1 MASKMLIFLRDR
13 GMGRLFRFAPAVT
26 FYLATLLILT
36 RTLPAQNALPIGNPA
51 LDPMV
56 QRNIEDWAF
65 GQRGLPDD
73 WTHHH
78 VVFTNPSSE
87 QQALEGGNYDQW
99 LQIVNDPR
107 FTLQQLKR
115 RASAKT
121 LEGTGA
127 FPPSPPS
134 AEVLRVDK
142 PPVRFGPVRSILL
155 KRRTHPVK
163 KDWNVPIGGVAA
175 SGTGTLTTNNASG
188 NSTITVDGQTL
199 TGSAPTAAIGSGIF
213 TGAPA
218 LGQSVT
224 IIDGANTLK
233 ITPTGTASS
242 VVGTVSGAPTSTTA
256 PTITLTNSAGV
267 IANTLTL
274 TTSATG
280 ATATG
285 TVSSTGP
292 TAGQTITIKN
302 GANTLTLTAKNGTF
316 GTGTVGVA
324 NTLGAA
330 NGDIGTVGSIEYV
343 FEETTTAYAGEP
355 YTGTQYY
362 CPNTTTPCVWWGTT
376 EANTAQALY
385 AAITNNPAACPT
397 AAQGLAGNW
406 QHTCYSYITAPNP
419 SVTAIL
425 PVPGTSTSVT
435 LTNTTGFSLPFYWY
449 SAQTAWALNPNTG
462 SIPAYAAGTN
472 ACTSGSAGT
481 FAISSNPAVVASNLA
496 AAINA
501 CNTSYPAVGVT
512 ASSTGNVVTI
522 GSTTLGSPASSL
534 TLSNTASNFVW
545 STVTSGSSG
554 SNGCTSATAGTF
566 ISGGTSAAEASNIA
580 AAINACNSAYSAVG
594 VTASYTS
601 GSKFTVTGTAAG
613 PYLAVGAS
621 NNAGLFSWGTV
632 TAGTAGSNTCTGS
645 TTGTFAASNRIATL
659 ASNLA
664 AAINACSAAAG
675 VTAVASG
682 PIVNLTARI
691 AGSSGNGITLGNT
704 MSNFNWSGTDLNS
717 GSDGTTSGTTF
728 AYWSGAAAASTAQL
742 AANIATAINENPTL
756 QGVVSATSNGSKVTV
771 TADTVGTVGDSYGTT
786 VGGFGGF
793 TWGSGTLTGGAG
805 SAVVQPNLYPAMYS
819 ASFTTASCEDF
830 VVYPAGTGAAGAA
843 TIVAFSNLYAGGCSG
858 TVPSAY
864 WAYNT
869 GGMVTTSPV
878 LSLDGTQ
885 VMFVQVSGTT
895 ASLVLLKWSANNG
908 TLALPVTPTA
918 VTLANYQSC
927 TAPCMTTLAFSGSHN
942 DSFSSPFYSYSDDTV
957 YVGDDSGYLHQFT
970 GVFEGTPAET
980 TGNWPLHL
988 STTQKLSSPV
998 YDPVTGHVIVGDFGG
1013 ILHSVTASTGVVFG
1027 TTVSMG
1033 DVIADAPLL
1042 DSTAGKIYVFVTTA
1056 NSSVSAGVSGDN
1068 AVYELST
1075 GFTSVAGAAVKAVGT
1090 GGNGFYLYDGI
1101 FDNVYFSSAN
1111 ATGNLYVVGN
1121 TGATSGANLYR
1132 IPITNSTMGTPVTA
1146 VSGLTLNSAGA
1157 SPWPSPVEE
1166 FCNNGASACTAN
1178 ATQTTAGTDYVFFSV
1193 NRGTPTGCTT
1203 SPGNGCVLSYNV
1215 STPTAVTLSGSGL
1228 PVATPSNGNGCWAT
1242 GGIVIDNSIPSGTFA
1257 GASQIYFIGLGT
1269 NAAGGPTGTTKT
1281 SASCGNGISTTIS
1294 ATQASQSNP

>member
-1 MASKMLIFLRDR
+1 
-13 GMGRLFRFAPAVT
+13 MGRILRFTPAVAL
-26 FYLATLLILT
+26 YVVTLLMLARI
-36 RTLPAQNALPIGNPA
+36 LPAQDAPIISLRNPA
-51 LDPMV
+51 PNPVVQRNIPDPVV

-65 GQRGLPDD
+65 RQRGFPDD

-78 VVFTNPSSE
+78 VVFTNPQGE
-87 QQALEGGNYDQW
+87 KQALESGNYDTW
-99 LQIVNDPR
+99 LGIVNDPR
-107 FTLQQLKR
+107 FTLQQVKR
-115 RASAKT
+115 SAGAKT
-121 LEGTGA
+121 LEGTGP
-127 FPPSPPS
+127 FPAGPPS
-134 AEVLRVDK
+134 AEVLREDVPD
-142 PPVRFGPVRSILL
+142 VMLGPKKLL
-155 KRRTHPVK
+155 RIRRASHPLK
-163 KDWNVPIGGVAA
+163 KDWNVAIGGVAA
-175 SGTGTLTTNNASG
+175 SGTGTIATNNASG
-188 NSTITVDGQTL
+188 TSTVTIDGQTM

-218 LGQSVT
+218 IGQRVT
-224 IIDGANTLK
+224 IIDGANTL
-233 ITPTGTASS
+233 TLTTNGTGSS
-242 VVGTVSGAPTSTTA
+242 VIGTVSAAPTSTTA

-267 IANTLTL
+267 TANTLSL

-292 TAGQTITIKN
+292 SSGQTITIKN
-302 GANTLTLTAKNGTF
+302 GTNTLTLTAINGTF

-343 FEETTTAYAGEP
+343 FEESTAAFSGEQFS
-355 YTGTQYY
+355 GSQYY

-397 AAQGLAGNW
+397 AAQGLYGIW
-406 QHTCYSYITAPNP
+406 QHTCYSYVTAANP
-419 SVTAIL
+419 SVTATL
-425 PVPGTSTSVT
+425 AVPGTSTSVT

-472 ACTSGSAGT
+472 ACTSATAGT

-512 ASSTGNVVTI
+512 ATSTGNVVTVS
-522 GSTTLGSPASSL
+522 STTLGSPASSL
-534 TLSNTASNFVW
+534 TLSKTATNFVW
-545 STVTSGSSG
+545 SAVTTGSAG
-554 SNGCTSATAGTF
+554 SNGCTSATSGTF
-566 ISGGTSAAEASNIA
+566 IYGGSTAAEASNIA
-580 AAINACNSAYSAVG
+580 AAINACNSAYPAVG

-601 GSKFTVTGTAAG
+601 GSTFTVTDAAAG
-613 PYLAVGAS
+613 PYLTVGAS
-621 NNAGLFSWGTV
+621 NNTGLFSWGTV
-632 TAGTAGSNTCTGS
+632 TSGTAGSNTCTGS
-645 TTGTFAASNRIATL
+645 TTGTFASSNSIATL
-659 ASNLA
+659 AANLA

-675 VTAVASG
+675 VSAVASG
-682 PIVNLTARI
+682 PVVNLTARI
-691 AGSSGNGITLGNT
+691 AGSSGNSIVLGNT
-704 MSNFNWSGTDLNS
+704 MSNFSWSGTDLS
-717 GSDGTTSGTTF
+717 GGSDGTTSGTTF

-742 AANIATAINENPTL
+742 AANIATAINENATL
-756 QGVVSATSNGSKVTV
+756 KGLVSATSNGSKVTV
-771 TADTVGTVGDSYGTT
+771 TADTVGTAGNSYGTT
-786 VGGFGGF
+786 ASGFSGF
-793 TWGSGTLTGGAG
+793 TWGAGTLTGGAG

-819 ASFTTASCEDF
+819 ASITTASCEDF
-830 VVYPAGTGAAGAA
+830 VVYPAGTSAAGAA

-858 TVPSAY
+858 AVPSAY

-908 TLALPVTPTA
+908 TPALPVTPATA
-918 VTLANYQSC
+918 TLANYQSC
-927 TAPCMTTLAFSGSHN
+927 TAPCMATLAFSGNHN
-942 DSFSSPFYSYSDDTV
+942 DTFSSPYYSYSDDTV

-980 TGNWPLHL
+980 TGTWPLRL

-998 YDPVTGHVIVGDFGG
+998 YDSGTGHVIVGDFGG
-1013 ILHSVTASTGVVFG
+1013 ILYSVTASSGTLFG
-1027 TTVSMG
+1027 QTVSIG
-1033 DVIADAPLL
+1033 DAIADAPLV
-1042 DSTAGKIYVFVTTA
+1042 DSSAGKFYAFVTTA
-1056 NSSVSAGVSGDN
+1056 NSAVSASVNGHN
-1068 AVYELST
+1068 AVYALST
-1075 GFTSVAGAAVKAVGT
+1075 GFTSITGASVEPVGT
-1090 GGNGFYLYDGI
+1090 GANGYYLFAGT
-1101 FDNVYFSSAN
+1101 FDNVYYTSSN

-1121 TGATSGANLYR
+1121 TGVTTGANLYR
-1132 IPITNSTMGTPVTA
+1132 IPIANSVMATPVA
-1146 VSGLTLNSAGA
+1146 VVSGLTFGGGGA
-1157 SPWPSPVEE
+1157 TPPWPSPVEE

-1193 NRGTPTGCTT
+1193 NRGTPAGCTNT
-1203 SPGNGCVLSYNV
+1203 AGNGCVLSYNV
-1215 STPTAVTLSGSGL
+1215 SNPAAVSLSGSGL
-1228 PVATPSNGNGCWAT
+1228 NVATPSGTGCWAA
-1242 GGIVIDNSIPSGTFA
+1242 GGIVIDNSVPTGTFA

-1281 SASCGNGISTTIS
+1281 SANCQNGTSTTIS